1 MTALPKTKPFWIYGL
16 ALLLWAAVVSLTTGL
31 MFKLLLHDVEAAF
44 DQRVELLHKSIE
56 RIARDNEAIL
66 EGFSAFLGAIEYADR
81 ESATRYARQVLA
93 RYPHVYALEVVR
105 SVKRQDLAKF
115 VARQRR
121 TWFPEFKV
129 KAFTFGSGHTLQSPP
144 KKPMYNPIIFIEP
157 MRPDTRQ
164 LIGVDMDSAPF
175 LRQAL
180 NQSLQLQSSVAT
192 IPFKLAEGPQ
202 GYILFRP
209 IINRPRSEVSK
220 RKQAFVLLVINAEAI
235 LKEIT
240 SLVEN
245 LKLDLYHASYSSNE
259 PEGTLFHIAAP
270 SPDSLEAG
278 LLPKLSAERKLDSP
292 GQPFALRV
300 EKQLSWSDL
309 DLPLV
314 ITTGCVSL
322 LSLGLLL
329 LFLTNHFR
337 LEEQRKRSAEH
348 LLHMATHDALTGL
361 PNRALLAD
369 RFSQACS
376 RAQRRNKSFS
386 ALFLDLNGFK
396 QVNDA
401 YGHEVGDQL
410 LKSIG
415 TLLKECTRDE
425 DTVSRISG
433 DEFVVLLED
442 TPYKNAEKVAQ
453 KIHNKM
459 ALPMFVQGVELNVGL
474 SIGIAA
480 YPYEGIT
487 MSELLM
493 KADERMYA
501 VKAQSKAALAERT
514 DE

>member
-1 MTALPKTKPFWIYGL
+1 
-16 ALLLWAAVVSLTTGL
+16 
-31 MFKLLLHDVEAAF
+31 
-44 DQRVELLHKSIE
+44 
-56 RIARDNEAIL
+56 
-66 EGFSAFLGAIEYADR
+66 
-81 ESATRYARQVLA
+81 
-93 RYPHVYALEVVR
+93 
-105 SVKRQDLAKF
+105 
-115 VARQRR
+115 
-121 TWFPEFKV
+121 
-129 KAFTFGSGHTLQSPP
+129 
-144 KKPMYNPIIFIEP
+144 
-157 MRPDTRQ
+157 
-164 LIGVDMDSAPF
+164 
-175 LRQAL
+175 
-180 NQSLQLQSSVAT
+180 
-192 IPFKLAEGPQ
+192 
-202 GYILFRP
+202 
-209 IINRPRSEVSK
+209 
-220 RKQAFVLLVINAEAI
+220 
-235 LKEIT
+235 
-240 SLVEN
+240 
-245 LKLDLYHASYSSNE
+245 
-259 PEGTLFHIAAP
+259 
-270 SPDSLEAG
+270 
-278 LLPKLSAERKLDSP
+278 
-292 GQPFALRV
+292 
-300 EKQLSWSDL
+300 
-309 DLPLV
+309 
-314 ITTGCVSL
+314 
-322 LSLGLLL
+322 
-329 LFLTNHFR
+329 
-337 LEEQRKRSAEH
+337 
-348 LLHMATHDALTGL
+348 THDALTGL